1 MNRKIIDTIFFL
13 VCFTLIFNNI
23 PKPLQ
28 MNFIGGPVGS
38 KLVFYPL
45 AAGFLYTAYC
55 QWKYKNILQQ
65 QGIVIKFCA
74 VYLGVTLVSLI
85 WGLIN
90 YPYWQQVLAGPVE
103 QIEKLPKVLA
113 FFQSHGIE
121 LDTKLLMSAW
131 ICVRQIKGLFL
142 EIFWC
147 FGGAYMVYCWYK
159 HDYKR
164 GGQVACTALLA
175 ALFVFMLYSV
185 IDAFYLAG
193 SSWAA
198 IILTKVNPLLH
209 PIKSNN
215 GWWPPLL
222 WKGQLRSIFSEPS
235 HVGNYIGLVLPV
247 VLFSYI
253 KTNKKYF
260 LLLMG
265 LITFFVVLT
274 KARTAYAMLC
284 GIILLFSMVI
294 LFRMR
299 EQWKK
304 LLLVL
309 GICFIT
315 FNVGVQYLD
324 FIASQKN
331 KNDVTVQTVLED
343 NLFSLNSDV
352 KRSNGARYALIRSNL
367 RITGQHLFLGV
378 GRDLAK
384 AYMIDNYTES
394 ELNNGEVAD
403 WVNRSKKYGYFAVGQ
418 GYGDAMNEFITRL
431 AQTGIIGLITFLT
444 PFAFI
449 LYKLQKTV
457 NNKSVINQLLFM
469 IIVSLLVASCNGS
482 INLIYGVWIFL
493 GLAYAV
499 VYGDVNKQEVIDNER
514 T

>member
-1 MNRKIIDTIFFL
+1 MNRKIIDTFFFL
-13 VCFTLIFNNI
+13 ICFSLIFNNI

-74 VYLGVTLVSLI
+74 VYLGVTLVSLVC
-85 WGLIN
+85 GLIN

-113 FFQSHGIE
+113 FFQSYGIE

-131 ICVRQIKGLFL
+131 ISVRQIKGLFL

-147 FGGAYMVYCWYK
+147 FGGAYVVYCWYK

-164 GGQVACTALLA
+164 GGQVACAALLA
-175 ALFVFMLYSV
+175 ALFVFMLYSA

-193 SSWAA
+193 SSWATN
-198 IILTKVNPLLH
+198 ILTKVNPLLH

-222 WKGQLRSIFSEPS
+222 WKGQLRSIFAEPS

-247 VLFSYI
+247 VLFAYI
-253 KTNKKYF
+253 KNNKKYF
-260 LLLMG
+260 LLLTG

-284 GIILLFSMVI
+284 GIILLFSMII

-304 LLLVL
+304 LLLIL

-324 FIASQKN
+324 FTASQKN
-331 KNDVTVQTVLED
+331 KDDVNVQTVLED
-343 NLFSLNSDV
+343 NLLSLNSDV
-352 KRSNGARYALIRSNL
+352 KRSNGARYALIRSNM
-367 RITGQHLFLGV
+367 RIAVQHPVLGV
-378 GRDLAK
+378 GRGLAG
-384 AYMIDNYTES
+384 AYMIDNYTE
-394 ELNNGEVAD
+394 EEAKNGEIAD
-403 WVNRSKKYGYFAVGQ
+403 WVCRSKKYGLFATGQ
-418 GYGDAMNEFITRL
+418 GYSDAMNEFITRL
-431 AQTGIIGLITFLT
+431 SQTGVLGLLVFLT
-444 PFAFI
+444 PFMLI
-449 LYKLQKTV
+449 VYKLQKFSGDELIM
-457 NNKSVINQLLFM
+457 KQMLCVILLS
-469 IIVSLLVASCNGS
+469 SLIAGCNGS
-482 INLIYGVWIFL
+482 VNLIYGIWIFL
-493 GLAYAV
+493 GLAYAAI
-499 VYGDVNKQEVIDNER
+499 YGDSKEVLNHR
-514 T
+514 